1 MTPAAKLAKL
11 ALDRIMNLK
20 KYRVRLR
27 MAEFSGHGV
36 MPFDLTIRNDIATV
50 DLLATDMQ
58 DARRQVS
65 EYFGSSDWVD

>member
-1 MTPAAKLAKL
+1 MTPAAKLAKQ
-11 ALDRIMNLK
+11 AIDRVMNLK
-20 KYRVRLR
+20 QYRVRLR
-27 MAEFSGHGV
+27 MAEFSGYGV